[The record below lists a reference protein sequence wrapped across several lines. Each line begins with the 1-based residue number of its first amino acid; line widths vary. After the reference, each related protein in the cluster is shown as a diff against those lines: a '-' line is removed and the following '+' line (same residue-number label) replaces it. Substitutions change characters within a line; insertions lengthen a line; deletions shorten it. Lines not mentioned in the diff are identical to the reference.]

1 MAGPPATALLSLR
14 HRSGTIINRASN
26 SVAVLSHRRL
36 LPALTA
42 ANDDSR
48 RCLILP
54 YPSRSMVTSCISS
67 CPLFYSS
74 SNYQRQQCRS
84 MAGHNKW
91 SKIKRKKGANDAARS
106 TAHGKAAKAIQAAA
120 RRCGGDMDDMQL
132 QSTIAAAKAV
142 QLPKDRIESAIERGT
157 NPTKFASE
165 ELTDMRYDGV
175 LPTKSGKVAVIVTAL
190 TDNKN
195 RTASN
200 VRASFSKCGGEML
213 GTGAHEWMFDHIG
226 LVIVPMGNGQEGF
239 DGKTSVEEE
248 EEALMEYALDG
259 GATDVEFLSDADE
272 AYDEQMQGPYA
283 AIRCHPSDLH
293 TLLKSLQNGG
303 YEILE
308 FDTRYVVK
316 NEETGTIEL
325 STEAIGLLEKL
336 LRRMDEDDD
345 VTTVFHNAVY
355 LEH

>member
-1 MAGPPATALLSLR
+1 
-14 HRSGTIINRASN
+14 
-26 SVAVLSHRRL
+26 
-36 LPALTA
+36 
-42 ANDDSR
+42 
-48 RCLILP
+48 
-54 YPSRSMVTSCISS
+54 
-67 CPLFYSS
+67 
-74 SNYQRQQCRS
+74 

-106 TAHGKAAKAIQAAA
+106 TAHGKAAKAIQAAS
-120 RRCGGDMDDMQL
+120 RECRGDMDDLHL

-142 QLPKDRIESAIERGT
+142 QLPKDRIESAIERGA
-157 NPTKFASE
+157 NPAKFASE

-226 LVIVPMGNGQEGF
+226 LVLVPTGNGQESA
-239 DGKTSVEEE
+239 DGLTSVEEE

-272 AYDEQMQGPYA
+272 VNDEPMQGPYA
-283 AIRCHPSDLH
+283 AIRCDPSDLH
-293 TLLKSLQNGG
+293 RLLKSIQDGG
-303 YEILE
+303 YELLE
-308 FDTRYVVK
+308 FLELDTRYVVK
-316 NEETGTIEL
+316 DEETGTIEL
-325 STEAIGLLEKL
+325 SNESIGVLEKL
-336 LRRMDEDDD
+336 LHRMDEDDD
-345 VTTVFHNAVY
+345 VTAVFHNAVY
-355 LEH
+355 SGLTERREKYET